1 MSPYL
6 ILSLINILA
15 IHTSL
20 EKETKNNNIRE
31 LNLIPTEYINPE
43 QIFFPTI
50 QITKNKYYPIEIG
63 HPNNDILSSLSFTH
77 NGALVKNIII
87 FDEVND
93 EHVSNSRNER
103 DDICLNDS
111 VCEKKKLDNTIIL
124 CKLTKVP
131 MSYHS
136 VTISRSIF
144 EVNDIFPLNNSIL
157 LNNAGTIMYI
167 KPKPQVKIESA
178 RHTNFGES
186 SDRYLLSKNYTGIA
200 WLYSIKSF
208 KIQELSIDESKGDN
222 LLSPWFSFDS
232 SSNIVNNIRKIMR
245 YKNDYFL
252 VLTEN
257 DLYYKVI
264 TDDSFHILEYN
275 VQDFIVNEQSI
286 LIAKNEGTLT
296 NLKLIRYP
304 DNESEMQSY
313 NMTGSFLLMDYI
325 YPQNNH
331 TNEAMPN
338 YYYVVIC
345 TQTESIGHY
354 ELFYFTY
361 NNNYMN
367 KFISIKKGNIY
378 FSDEKN
384 NYNFLINSY
393 KGILYYF
400 IGNDKSYLKQ
410 IDIYHLNEFGE
421 HRFEYTSLYLEDNL
435 KDTILMNG
443 QNYIIPVGSDE
454 KGILIPNNQKSYV
467 IDYISE
473 HVQELKCK
481 FKEEGIYEQL
491 YTTSNDC
498 SNGSSVQK
506 CLYNKKVLLI
516 VKEIADSGFSNR
528 YKIISYLI
536 LGLTLLIIVFLVIGI
551 IILSVKEKKEEK
563 QNNQYEPEEE
573 KLKNENKNDENKDE
587 RAENL

>member
-6 ILSLINILA
+6 ILSLIHILA

-20 EKETKNNNIRE
+20 EQETKNNNIRE
-31 LNLIPTEYINPE
+31 LNLIRTEYINSE

-50 QITKNKYYPIEIG
+50 QITKDKYYPIEIG

-77 NGALVKNIII
+77 NGNLVKNIII

-103 DDICLNDS
+103 DDICLNES
-111 VCEKKKLDNTIIL
+111 LCEKKKLDNAIIL

-131 MSYHS
+131 ISYHS
-136 VTISRSIF
+136 VTINKSIF
-144 EVNDIFPLNNSIL
+144 GVNDIFSLNNSIL

-167 KPKPQVKIESA
+167 KPKSQVKIDNIWQI
-178 RHTNFGES
+178 HFGES
-186 SDRYLLSKNYTGIA
+186 SDRYFLSKNYTGIA
-200 WLYSIKSF
+200 WLYSIRSS
-208 KIQELSIDESKGDN
+208 KIQEISIDESKGN
-222 LLSPWFSFDS
+222 YLLMPWFSFDL
-232 SSNIVNNIRKIMR
+232 SNIVDNIRKIMR

-257 DLYYKVI
+257 YLYCEII
-264 TDDSFHILEYN
+264 TDNSFHILEYN

-286 LIAKNEGTLT
+286 LIVKNEGTLT

-304 DNESEMQSY
+304 DNESDIQSY
-313 NMTGSFLLMDYI
+313 NITGSFLLMDYV

-331 TNEAMPN
+331 TNETMPN

-345 TQTESIGHY
+345 TQTASIGHY

-361 NNNYMN
+361 NNNNYIN
-367 KFISIKKGNIY
+367 KFISINKGNIY

-421 HRFEYTSLYLEDNL
+421 HRFKYTSLYLDDNL

-454 KGILIPNNQKSYV
+454 KGILIPNNKTSYV

-498 SNGSSVQK
+498 STGSSIQK

-516 VKEIADSGFSNR
+516 VKEIADSGFSNH

-536 LGLTLLIIVFLVIGI
+536 LGLTLLIIIFLVMGI
-551 IILSVKEKKEEK
+551 IIFSVKEKKEEK
-563 QNNQYEPEEE
+563 KNNRYEPEEE